1 MKNDMEKRNIEITL
15 NKAKKWYNSN
25 NASLKELALQAFTE
39 KELVQPYWKNIKT
52 FEDAI
57 DALGLSNFSKDVL
70 KQQINRINNGVS
82 IVISNMLVAQYK
94 LYFIR
99 KTLNGSDW
107 KPELNEGKVYCSLI
121 HWYAKDK
128 NYPSYMTKIGE
139 IRDIYNGKLY
149 NLIINNVYYD
159 YDGLGNFGCG
169 FSDLNPKLGLLSC
182 KSKEIAIH
190 LVTYFSRI
198 IFDAVYG
205 QYNNYEWV

>member
-1 MKNDMEKRNIEITL
+1 MEKRNVEITL
-15 NKAKKWYNSN
+15 NKAKEWYNSN
-25 NASLKELALQAFTE
+25 NSSLKELALQSFTE

-57 DALGLSNFSKDVL
+57 NTLGLSNFSKDAL

-82 IVISNMLVAQYK
+82 VVISNMLVAQYK

-99 KTLNGSDW
+99 KALNGLNW
-107 KPELNEGKVYCSLI
+107 EPELNEGKVYCSLI

-139 IRDIYNGKLY
+139 IRDTCNGKLY
-149 NLIINNVYYD
+149 NLVSSNVYYD
-159 YDGLGNFGCG
+159 YNGLGNFGCG
-169 FSDLNPKLGLLSC
+169 FSDVNPKLGLLSC
-182 KSKEIAIH
+182 KSEERAIH
-190 LVTYFSRI
+190 LVTYFSKI
-198 IFDAVYG
+198 IFDTIYG

>member
-1 MKNDMEKRNIEITL
+1 MEKRNVEITL
-15 NKAKKWYNSN
+15 NKAKEWYNSN
-25 NASLKELALQAFTE
+25 NSSLKELALQSFTE

-57 DALGLSNFSKDVL
+57 NTLGLSNFSKDAL

-82 IVISNMLVAQYK
+82 VVISNMLVAQYK

-99 KTLNGSDW
+99 KALNGLNW
-107 KPELNEGKVYCSLI
+107 EPELNEGKVYCSLI

-139 IRDIYNGKLY
+139 IRDTCNGKLY
-149 NLIINNVYYD
+149 NLVSSNVYYD
-159 YDGLGNFGCG
+159 YNGLGNFGCG
-169 FSDLNPKLGLLSC
+169 FSDVNPKLGLLSC
-182 KSKEIAIH
+182 KSEERAIH
-190 LVTYFSRI
+190 LVTYFSKI
-198 IFDAVYG
+198 IFDAIYG